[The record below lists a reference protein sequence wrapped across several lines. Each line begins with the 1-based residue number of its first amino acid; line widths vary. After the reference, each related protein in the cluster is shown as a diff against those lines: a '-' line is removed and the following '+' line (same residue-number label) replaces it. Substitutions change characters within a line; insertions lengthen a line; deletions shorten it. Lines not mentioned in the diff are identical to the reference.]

1 MVYMVCMEANV
12 ADRASYTFSHCID
25 YNHDQAMN
33 SLNFEQVADGIVLV
47 NIDNPLATATIS
59 LYGGQLIEWRPKGQA
74 AAVLWSNP
82 QAKFEQGTAI
92 RAGVPVCWPW
102 FGPHPSDIRASSH
115 GYARTSQW
123 DLTSVL
129 TTDTGATEVVLT
141 LDNRETQQSGNGVSA
156 QLQQKILIHDSLT
169 IELTTTNL
177 TRESIRLT
185 EALHAYFYVSDIDNI
200 TIDGL
205 DGCDYADTAAEG
217 QRRQQAGNIQFF
229 GRVDR
234 VYLNTIARCTID
246 DVGLCRRINITKSGS
261 LSTVVWNPGLETA
274 ASIKDL
280 GPDGWRSMVC
290 VESANALDNALCI
303 EPGQQH
309 TLRVTYAIEDL

>member
-1 MVYMVCMEANV
+1 MVYMVCMEAKV

-200 TIDGL
+200 TTQSSYP
-205 DGCDYADTAAEG
+205 GCMQVSEFLLTYFIGVARDNRNTSKLLG
-217 QRRQQAGNIQFF
+217 VGFKCGNH
-229 GRVDR
+229 
-234 VYLNTIARCTID
+234 
-246 DVGLCRRINITKSGS
+246 
-261 LSTVVWNPGLETA
+261 
-274 ASIKDL
+274 
-280 GPDGWRSMVC
+280 RSV
-290 VESANALDNALCI
+290 I
-303 EPGQQH
+303 
-309 TLRVTYAIEDL
+309 YAIHTWLH